1 MTALRQR
8 NNRHG
13 RPRGQALVEFSLA
26 LIPFLMMLLAIFD
39 LGRGIYMN
47 NGVSEAAREIAR
59 ATAVHP
65 CDTSTCALGN
75 SPETLAVIGVQKGLI
90 PGMGSAS
97 STVTFACT
105 TISDVVVTGNQT
117 CSSGSGDPLY
127 VRVTVTVP
135 FSVITPLLSMVTP
148 STLQSTAHVQV
159 P

>member
-1 MTALRQR
+1 MNTLR
-8 NNRHG
+8 RHRDRHA

-26 LIPFLMMLLAIFD
+26 LIPFVLMLLGIFD

-65 CDTSTCALGN
+65 CDTSSCALGN
-75 SPETLAVIGVQKGLI
+75 SPETLAVIATQEGLI
-90 PGMGSAS
+90 PGLSSAS
-97 STVTFACT
+97 SSVTFACT
-105 TISDVVVTGNQT
+105 NISDVVVTGNPS
-117 CSSGSGDPLY
+117 CSSGSKDPLY
-127 VRVTVTVP
+127 IRVTVAVP
-135 FSVITPLLSMVTP
+135 FSVITPVLSMVAP

>member
-1 MTALRQR
+1 MTTFRR
-8 NNRHG
+8 SNGRHA
-13 RPRGQALVEFSLA
+13 RPAGQALVEFSLA
-26 LIPFLMMLLAIFD
+26 LIPFVMMLLGIFD

-65 CDTSTCALGN
+65 CDTSSCALGN
-75 SPETLAVIGVQKGLI
+75 SPETAAVIAIQKGLI
-90 PGMGSAS
+90 PGLGSPS

-105 TISDVVVTGNQT
+105 TVSDVVVTGNQN
-117 CSSGSGDPLY
+117 CSSGKGDPLY

-135 FSVITPLLSMVTP
+135 FSVLTPVLSMVTP

>member
-1 MTALRQR
+1 MTMLRRPNDRQT
-8 NNRHG
+8 

-26 LIPFLMMLLAIFD
+26 LIPFVLMLLGIFD

-65 CDTSTCALGN
+65 CDTSSCALGN
-75 SPETLAVIGVQKGLI
+75 SPETAAVIATQKGLI
-90 PGMGSAS
+90 PGLGSPS
-97 STVTFACT
+97 SSVTFACT
-105 TISDVVVTGNQT
+105 TVSDVVVTGNPT
-117 CSSGSGDPLY
+117 CSSTNEDRLFI
-127 VRVTVTVP
+127 RVTVAVP
-135 FSVITPLLSMVTP
+135 FNVLTPLLSMVTP